1 MSSYLC
7 INVAVKEV
15 HALTNRPLILGLAS
29 SAGTGYSYPE
39 SVANGWDGACET
51 GTRQSPVDLDSSLEA
66 TIHAPIKYRNYF
78 NGQYNL
84 VCFLFDKYRNLGRK
98 LLSYMIL

>member
-7 INVAVKEV
+7 ISVAFTEL
-15 HALTNRPLILGLAS
+15 HILTNLNLILGLAS
-29 SAGTGYSYPE
+29 SAGDGYSYPE
-39 SVANGWDGACET
+39 SVANGWDGTCET
-51 GTRQSPVDLDSSLEA
+51 GMRQSPVDLDSKLQA

-84 VCFLFDKYRNLGRK
+84 VCFLFDNYRN
-98 LLSYMIL
+98 